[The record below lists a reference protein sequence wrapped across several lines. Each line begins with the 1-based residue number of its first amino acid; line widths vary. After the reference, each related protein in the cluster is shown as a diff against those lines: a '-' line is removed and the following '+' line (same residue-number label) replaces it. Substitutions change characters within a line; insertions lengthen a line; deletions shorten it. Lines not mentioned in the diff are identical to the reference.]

1 MKYKLKEL
9 MKTDVSKV
17 YIMGVAIF
25 CLLLLGGYFSYA
37 MFTVNK
43 EKNRAISIVTG
54 TLEYELKVNDNA
66 TNTIT
71 VGGNSNATYTINLNN
86 TNNRD
91 ARLNFYYIGDL
102 PSGVDAGY
110 IVEEG
115 TDTPPGE
122 KGEVFSKAG
131 SNGDKKVY
139 KIKVVNSSSS
149 SVNINLGVQ
158 IGLDYNDLSLPSNGH
173 LFTEYVVKASDTI
186 IENVGDNGG
195 TYDDGTDTFITGT
208 NPNNYVWYS
217 GKLWRAV
224 SINNSAKTIKLV
236 TQWNISTIHYSSG
249 SSPFEGS
256 FMEEWLNDTSTD
268 GFLGNLRDYENFIV
282 TDAKWDNSFDTT
294 ALGSIQRP
302 KGTTIATDPVGL
314 LNIYEYQSSYK
325 GTTYTNGYLNNGLI
339 WYTITPYDESFGQ
352 IRYINANGSS
362 SSWYL
367 NSLYG
372 IRPSIVLKS
381 NVKIASGTGT
391 EADPYRLSGDN
402 DTDLNGVKLNTRY
415 SGEYIQFG
423 NDENNLYR
431 IVNHETEGLTKI
443 TSNEPLKKSGTFIE
457 SEFNDN
463 NRYFSYSTIKDFLND
478 NYLTDYIEDNYI
490 NMIEDETTW
499 YQGTVYRNKSYKL
512 AKYKDVE
519 MSGYASIIK
528 SKVGLLRYGELM
540 SGQFN
545 KSSNNKEYWLITEEQ
560 YGLWYV
566 EPEGYGNVTTQS
578 PEQGVK
584 PSMNLKENVI
594 ITGGD
599 GTKNN
604 PFTLALG

>member
-139 KIKVVNSSSS
+139 KIKVVNSTGSSI
-149 SVNINLGVQ
+149 NINLGVQ

-173 LFTEYVVKASDTI
+173 LFDEYIVTASDTI
-186 IENVGDNGG
+186 KDNIGG
-195 TYDDGTDTFITGT
+195 NGSINTSDPEQIFITGT

-217 GKLWRAV
+217 GKLWRVV
-224 SINNSAKTIKLV
+224 SIDPSDNSMKLV
-236 TQWNISTIHYSSG
+236 TQWDISCIDAFYTDNQFSNSEVEI
-249 SSPFEGS
+249 
-256 FMEEWLNDTSTD
+256 WLNDTRLD
-268 GFLGNLRDYENFIV
+268 GFLGNLREPEKFIKM
-282 TDAKWDNSFDTT
+282 DSKWNATGIETNINNLSD
-294 ALGSIQRP
+294 IP
-302 KGTTIATDPVGL
+302 KIEKTTIVEDPVGL
-314 LNIYEYQSSYK
+314 LNMYEYKMACNNNSKSC
-325 GTTYTNGYLNNGLI
+325 YLNNGLYWWTLTPGPYGDYI
-339 WYTITPYDESFGQ
+339 ISYTGSFFYD
-352 IRYINANGSS
+352 SS
-362 SSWYL
+362 SA
-367 NSLYG
+367 YG
-372 IRPSIVLKS
+372 IRPVVNLKS
-381 NVKIASGTGT
+381 DVKIASGSGT
-391 EADPYRLSGDN
+391 ETDPYRLEGDN
-402 DTDLNGVKLNTRY
+402 ETPKSGTLINTRY
-415 SGEYIQFG
+415 SGEYIKF
-423 NDENNLYR
+423 DSMLYR
-431 IVNHETEGLTKI
+431 IVSHENGKGVKVV
-443 TSNEPLKKSGTFIE
+443 SNEDVVTSPYLKATSRL
-457 SEFNDN
+457 N
-463 NRYFSYSTIKDFLND
+463 NYFSGVSDTFL
-478 NYLTDYIEDNYI
+478 IVEDN
-490 NMIEDETTW
+490 TTW
-499 YQGTVYRNKSYKL
+499 YVGETIGSTGGDYRL
-512 AKYKDVE
+512 VKYKDKTMTTLTDNTEVSTYN
-519 MSGYASIIK
+519 M
-528 SKVGLLRYGELM
+528 LRYGELM
-540 SGQFN
+540 AGQFEKYDGDDDSN
-545 KSSNNKEYWLITEEQ
+545 DFWVLSNSEIGGDGVAKIINSSASTSYTEEVNSTLYQ
-560 YGLWYV
+560 
-566 EPEGYGNVTTQS
+566 N
-578 PEQGVK
+578 GVRAAF
-584 PSMNLKENVI
+584 NLKENVI

-604 PFTLALG
+604 PFTIDIG